1 MIFELNQSD
10 DVSEFLDF
18 ESIQQQSADQVAVE
32 ELQDFAE
39 PKTTSKG
46 LSYRSVRVYAV
57 FDLRAMRRK
66 VVRKIACS
74 DPMGGGEVV
83 LRDEK
88 ESDWEPVDPGSPH
101 YEKVKALRQA
111 EKLGFW

>member
-1 MIFELNQSD
+1 MIFEVHQSD
-10 DVSEFLDF
+10 EVSEFLDF
-18 ESIQQQSADQVAVE
+18 ESIQQQAVDQVAVE
-32 ELQDFAE
+32 EVQDFAT

-46 LSYRSVRVYAV
+46 IAYQSLRVYAV

-66 VVRKIACS
+66 VLRKIACS
-74 DPMGGGEVV
+74 EPMGGGEVV

-88 ESDWEPVDPGSPH
+88 ESDWEHILPDSPH
-101 YEKVKALRQA
+101 YDKVKALRQA

>member
-1 MIFELNQSD
+1 
-10 DVSEFLDF
+10 
-18 ESIQQQSADQVAVE
+18 
-32 ELQDFAE
+32 
-39 PKTTSKG
+39 
-46 LSYRSVRVYAV
+46 
-57 FDLRAMRRK
+57 
-66 VVRKIACS
+66 
-74 DPMGGGEVV
+74 VV